1 MISGIFAPVCYVLAA
16 RGLLQGL
23 LIILTMAVPSV
34 TETGV
39 YQVFNFISWT
49 PFTFLPVLL
58 AISASKHFHCNPYIA
73 AACCLALVNPV
84 WTEMAGKIAE
94 GENIRFLFVNLTEI
108 TYSSSV
114 LPPLILVALLSKLEK
129 KGYITRTPSPN
140 DKRVIIVHLTE
151 KGASAEESEN
161 SQVGPDDI
169 FGCLSEEEQSI
180 FREYLDRM
188 IDDLEARCGEGSE
201 RRRRCRRSQ
210 EVSSEYREDAEGADI
225 DRRQRHDRFF
235 RG

>member
-1 MISGIFAPVCYVLAA
+1 MKQNVHELMERLMRMQWLLNRYFHRNLRDRGVPYSGQGRVLKV
-16 RGLLQGL
+16 LKIKPEIPQKELSE
-23 LIILTMAVPSV
+23 ILGMRPQS
-34 TETGV
+34 
-39 YQVFNFISWT
+39 I
-49 PFTFLPVLL
+49 
-58 AISASKHFHCNPYIA
+58 
-73 AACCLALVNPV
+73 
-84 WTEMAGKIAE
+84 
-94 GENIRFLFVNLTEI
+94 GE
-108 TYSSSV
+108 
-114 LPPLILVALLSKLEK
+114 LLSKLEK

-140 DKRVIIVHLTE
+140 DKRGIIVHLTE

-188 IDDLEARCGEGSE
+188 IDDLEARCGECSE

>member
-1 MISGIFAPVCYVLAA
+1 MKQNVHELMERLMRMQWLLNRYFHRNLRDRGVPYSGQGRVLKV
-16 RGLLQGL
+16 LKIKPEIPQKELSE
-23 LIILTMAVPSV
+23 ILGMRPQS
-34 TETGV
+34 
-39 YQVFNFISWT
+39 I
-49 PFTFLPVLL
+49 
-58 AISASKHFHCNPYIA
+58 
-73 AACCLALVNPV
+73 
-84 WTEMAGKIAE
+84 
-94 GENIRFLFVNLTEI
+94 GE
-108 TYSSSV
+108 
-114 LPPLILVALLSKLEK
+114 LLSKLEK

-140 DKRVIIVHLTE
+140 DKRVIIVYLTE

-161 SQVGPDDI
+161 SQAGPDDI

-210 EVSSEYREDAEGADI
+210 EVSSEYREDAEGADV